1 MMTDLSNDGRQKP
14 MPLEGVRVLEY
25 AVFHAGPGAGAILG
39 DLGAEVIKIEE
50 GTGDPERYWTTVG
63 GMDLTLPDGESI
75 WYQISNRNKKGICLD
90 IKREKGRDILHAL
103 VKEADVFLTNLRKS
117 TKVTMGLDYATISR
131 INPKIIHAN
140 VSGYGPEGPFSD
152 FGAYDPM
159 GQARSGMMFTTGKEE
174 PALIN
179 LGVLDQATAIA
190 ASHAILTALFVK
202 ERHGVGQEVH
212 VSLYSTG
219 LWLLY
224 GNILMMGGLSLDPN
238 VEWNRSLN
246 SPLRNRFCCKDG
258 NWIIGTHHPEDKYWP
273 TFFEATGQTALLKDP
288 RFADDAA
295 RIENC
300 PELVAIFDKVF
311 ATRTRDEW
319 MEIFR
324 KYKLM
329 FSPVQRLKEVLT
341 DPQALI
347 NDYVVD
353 FQVPSADKVK
363 IPGYPVHFS
372 KNWAGTRSIAPTLGE
387 HTDQIMRQLGY
398 TDEEIQKMKREEVI
412 C

>member
-1 MMTDLSNDGRQKP
+1 MTNCSNNENQKL
-14 MPLEGVRVLEY
+14 MPLKGVRVVEY

-50 GTGDPERYWTTVG
+50 GTGDPERFWNTVG
-63 GMDLTLPDGESI
+63 GMDLSLPNGESI
-75 WYQISNRNKKGICLD
+75 WFQISNRNKKGICLD
-90 IKREKGRDILHAL
+90 IKKEKGREIFHRL
-103 VKEADVFLTNLRKS
+103 VKEADIFITNLRKS
-117 TKVTMGLDYATISR
+117 TKASMGLDYATISR

-152 FGAYDPM
+152 LGAYDPM
-159 GQARSGMMFTTGKEE
+159 GQARSGMMFTTGKED

-190 ASHAILTALFVK
+190 ASHAILTALFFR
-202 ERHGVGQEVH
+202 ERHGTGQEVH

-224 GNILMMGGLSLDPN
+224 GNMLMMGGLSIDPN
-238 VEWNRSLN
+238 IEWSRSLN

-273 TFFEATGQTALLKDP
+273 SFCEATGQTAILRDP
-288 RFADDAA
+288 RFADDVC
-295 RIENC
+295 RVENC

-311 ATRTRDEW
+311 ATKTRDEW
-319 MEIFR
+319 MDIFR
-324 KYKLM
+324 KHGLM
-329 FSPVQRLKEVLT
+329 FSPVQRLNEVFT

-347 NDYVVD
+347 NDYIVD
-353 FQVPSADKVK
+353 FEDPALDKLK
-363 IPGYPVHFS
+363 IPGYPIHFS
-372 KNWAGTRSIAPTLGE
+372 KNRAGTRSFAPTLGE
-387 HTDQIMRQLGY
+387 HTDLIMSQSGY
-398 TDEEIQKMKREEVI
+398 TNEEIQRLKEEEVI
-412 C
+412 R